1 MLYFFSRLNCRVS
14 TSVVHRLPKPRRRVR
29 LPYPAPHRSKL
40 CIACSDFLQNSERAH
55 AAASPFRKKSRSVH
69 LLGCKRPRTGSLSL
83 PTFLRVCA
91 LRRWRF
97 ILYRLYKK
105 KRQAL
110 ACLFFLS
117 RCLPTANRRS
127 TQRRNP
133 QRFLIHIFVSLR
145 LSTFGDTVVLS
156 H

>member
-1 MLYFFSRLNCRVS
+1 MFGILFTCESSSPSQKKAVDLFYLTFTR
-14 TSVVHRLPKPRRRVR
+14 
-29 LPYPAPHRSKL
+29 RSKL
-40 CIACSDFLQNSERAH
+40 CIACSDFLQNSERVH
-55 AAASPFRKKSRSVH
+55 ASALPFRKKSRSVH
-69 LLGCKRPRTGSLSL
+69 LLGCKRPRTGSPSL

-105 KRQAL
+105 KRQAK

-127 TQRRNP
+127 TQRRTP